1 VTSNAKFPTI
11 SRLSCMKTNHVQS
24 YLVSIMP
31 VSQLGIR
38 ASKVVEQLIASQKR
52 PQFQS
57 NEVQSR

>member
-1 VTSNAKFPTI
+1 
-11 SRLSCMKTNHVQS
+11 MKTNHVQS

-52 PQFQS
+52 PQFES